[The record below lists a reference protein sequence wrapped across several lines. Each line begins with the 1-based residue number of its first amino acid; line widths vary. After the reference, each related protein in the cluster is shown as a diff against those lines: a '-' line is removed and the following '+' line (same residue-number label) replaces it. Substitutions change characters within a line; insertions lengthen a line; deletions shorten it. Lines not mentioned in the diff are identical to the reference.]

1 MDIRGR
7 EKNWCLCCYFL
18 GLRRREDACRAAA
31 CCAALVFGKES
42 CRQIDEHQLLL
53 DSMEGGT
60 GGPAAWVL
68 LIYYVHPEP
77 LYFFNNVLSS

>member
-1 MDIRGR
+1 MQLLVVLL
-7 EKNWCLCCYFL
+7 WFL
-18 GLRRREDACRAAA
+18 G
-31 CCAALVFGKES
+31 K
-42 CRQIDEHQLLL
+42 CRQFDEQELLL